1 MSKVVKLK
9 RGLDIKLVGKAEKKI
24 TNSPQPDTFAI
35 SPVDFI
41 GLGRTKSLVNEGD
54 TVKAGTPLFYDK
66 RNPKIK
72 FAAPV
77 SGEIVEIKRG
87 DRRKILQIKIL
98 ADKTID
104 YLPFPKHSPAQIDA
118 LSREAILDALADS
131 GVWPNFIQRPFAI
144 VADPRDIPNHI
155 YISAFDSSPLAPDY
169 NFIFKGEEA
178 YFLAGLNVLKK
189 LTPGTV
195 HLNIKGDAEAP
206 AVIEQAKGIQVNKF
220 YGPHPA
226 GNVGIQIHHISPINK
241 GDIIWT
247 INPYGVIQIGK
258 LFLDGR
264 YDASRIIA
272 LAGSEVKNPSYY
284 KTYIG
289 ANISKFVENNVKSQ
303 NVRYISGNVLTGEK
317 IEPNGH
323 LKFYHNMITVIP
335 EGNYSE
341 FLGWLTPDP
350 KKYSFHKAFG
360 LLSFLSPRKEYVLDT
375 NLHGEERPFVQTGA
389 MEKVLPMDIYPVLLL
404 KAILANDYDSIE
416 ALGIYEVAEEDFALC
431 EFIDVSKNDIQAMIR
446 EGIDLIQNS

>member
-1 MSKVVKLK
+1 MSKVVKLN

-24 TNSPQPDTFAI
+24 TQSPQPDTFAI
-35 SPVDFI
+35 SPEDFM

-54 TVKAGTPLFYDK
+54 IVKAGAPLFYDK
-66 RNPKIK
+66 RNEKIR
-72 FAAPV
+72 FASPV
-77 SGEIVEIKRG
+77 SGEVVEIKRG

-98 ADKTID
+98 ADKNIE
-104 YLPFPKHSPAQIDA
+104 YLPLSKYTSSQIDS
-118 LSREAILDALADS
+118 LSREAIIDTLTEN
-131 GVWPNFIQRPFAI
+131 GVWPNFIQRPFA
-144 VADPRDIPNHI
+144 VLANPQDTPKHI
-155 YISAFDSSPLAPDY
+155 FISAFDSSPLAPDY

-178 YFLAGLNVLKK
+178 YFLAGLNALKK
-189 LTPGTV
+189 LTSGVV

-206 AVIEQAKGIQVNKF
+206 PVIEQAKGIQVNKF
-220 YGPHPA
+220 HGPHPA

-241 GDIIWT
+241 GDTIWT

-258 LFLDGR
+258 LFLEGR
-264 YDASRIIA
+264 YDASKIIA
-272 LAGSEVKNPSYY
+272 VAGSEVKKPSYY

-317 IEPNGH
+317 IEPNGY

-341 FLGWLTPDP
+341 FLGWITPDP

-360 LLSFLSPRKEYVLDT
+360 LLSFLNPKKEYVLDT

-404 KAILANDYDSIE
+404 KAILANDYDSME

-431 EFIDVSKNDIQAMIR
+431 EFIDVSKNDVQAMIR